1 VLVSF
6 PHTKDED
13 EDEDTHTH
21 TRIATSATNVALTA
35 PSRARY
41 NVIRTFARAR
51 DTSRDV
57 SAQSCRTASPVGD
70 TCGAYVAISAV
81 QYDSMGV

>member
-6 PHTKDED
+6 PHTKDDAD
-13 EDEDTHTH
+13 EDEEGHAL
-21 TRIATSATNVALTA
+21 IATSATNVALTET
-35 PSRARY
+35 SRARH
-41 NVIRTFARAR
+41 NVLRTFARAR
-51 DTSRDV
+51 DTPRDV

-81 QYDSMGV
+81 